1 MAVEPLTKVDI
12 GIIKKV
18 TFISKEHVYYTV
30 FLENYHQENQRA
42 EGIPIF
48 SFGYNTYTYEVGSR
62 VICLIKDK
70 DFNKVFVLGQTYDP
84 NLVRGID
91 AAKEGELNISSDQNG
106 IIGIGTSDSI
116 SINSGSSKVKV
127 TDEKISL
134 TIGSTAKINLNPQEF
149 STTLN
154 NGNNFSVKNG
164 TADFNLN
171 NGFKVRSA
179 AGDIYLQGG
188 SLSFAEGEGQ
198 TPSLL
203 IVNSVHRYIG
213 SEFLSI
219 FSAYSFEAGTSKI
232 KGKKNAVDWNII
244 QGNYAITIG
253 VGDFVLKTGTTVI
266 DKLTLGNGELNLSVG
281 NILFYQTELLISGD
295 EMKLNLNGAFSS
307 SEINVKSS
315 LVEIKN
321 KVSLLLID
329 YDSSIKLDFG
339 VITLTPSSKAKGG
352 KIKLDGEV
360 EITGSLIVRG
370 SDGVSATLGDV
381 TAGTISKISLKNHKH
396 ATSVPGSPSPP
407 LPG

>member
-1 MAVEPLTKVDI
+1 MAFEPLVKVDI

-18 TFISKEHVYYTV
+18 IFLSKEHVSYSV
-30 FLENYHQENQRA
+30 FLENYHQTNQIA
-42 EGIPIF
+42 QGIPVF
-48 SFGYNTYTYEVGSR
+48 SFGYNTYTYEVNSK

-70 DFNKVFVLGQTYDP
+70 DFNKVFILGQTYDP

-91 AAKEGELNISSDQNG
+91 AAKQGELNISSDKNG
-106 IIGIGTSDSI
+106 IIGIGQSDSI
-116 SINSGSSKVKV
+116 LVKSGSSNVNV
-127 TDEKISL
+127 TDNKINL
-134 TIGSTAKINLNPQEF
+134 NVGSTAKINLNPQEF

-154 NGNNFSVKNG
+154 NGNSFSIKNG
-164 TADFNLN
+164 TADFSLN
-171 NGFKVRSA
+171 SSFKVRSA
-179 AGDIYLQGG
+179 TGDIYLEGG
-188 SLSFAEGEGQ
+188 SLSFADGAGQ

-203 IVNSVHRYIG
+203 IVNSIHRYIG

-219 FSAYSFEAGTSKI
+219 FSVYSFEAGTSKI
-232 KGKKNAVDWNII
+232 KGKENAVDWNII
-244 QGNYAITIG
+244 EGNYAITIG
-253 VGDFVLKTGTTVI
+253 VGDFILKTGTTVV
-266 DKLTLGNGELNLSVG
+266 DKLTIGGGELNLSVG
-281 NILFYQTELLISGD
+281 NVPFYQTELLISGD
-295 EMKLNLNGAFSS
+295 EMKLNLNGVFSS

-321 KVSLLLID
+321 KTSLLAIE

-339 VITLTPSSKAKGG
+339 VITLTPSSKTKGG

-381 TAGTISKISLKNHKH
+381 TTGTISKISLKNHKH
-396 ATSVPGSPSPP
+396 ASSVPGAPSPP

>member
-1 MAVEPLTKVDI
+1 MAFTPIVKVDI
-12 GIIKKV
+12 GIIRKV
-18 TFISKEHVYYTV
+18 IFISKEHVSYSV
-30 FLENYHQENQRA
+30 FLENYHQTNQIA
-42 EGIPIF
+42 QGIPIF
-48 SFGYNTYTYEVGSR
+48 SFGYNTYTYEVGSK
-62 VICLIKDK
+62 VICLIKDT
-70 DFNKVFVLGQTYDP
+70 DFNKVFIIGQTYDP

-91 AAKEGELNISSDQNG
+91 AAKEGELNISSDKNG
-106 IIGIGTSDSI
+106 IIGIGPTDSM
-116 SINSGSSKVKV
+116 SINSGSSTVNIRNEKINLAVGS
-127 TDEKISL
+127 TTKISL
-134 TIGSTAKINLNPQEF
+134 SPQEF

-154 NGNNFSVKNG
+154 NGNSFSVKNG

-171 NGFKVRSA
+171 SGFKVKSA

-203 IVNSVHRYIG
+203 IVNSVHRYVG

-219 FSAYSFEAGTSKI
+219 FSTYSFEAGTSKI

-266 DKLTLGNGELNLSVG
+266 DELTLGNGELNLSVG
-281 NILFYQTELLISGD
+281 NIPFYQTKLLISGD
-295 EMKLNLNGAFSS
+295 EMKLNLNGTFSS
-307 SEINVKSS
+307 SELNIKSS

-339 VITLTPSSKAKGG
+339 IITLTPSSKAKGG

-381 TAGTISKISLKNHKH
+381 TTGTISKISLKNHKH